1 MCRFPC
7 CCCCCFSSA
16 HHWLTKLYL
25 CFSTNFYI
33 ENFQEVN
40 EKEIEKSE
48 TKIMNTGYITEYFKW
63 ETVLSK
69 ILQPIQNEIQRERGK
84 NAQLLHKVWSKTFYS
99 SWSYQHGLSGNSSS
113 WLHIK
118 QQSLLRLNFLVHSHY
133 QSIYLAVLCL
143 CMNVS
148 IRLTHFDHS
157 FGMRTSRHLSFHLM
171 KSQYLA
177 SCWEFRLV
185 YEFIWPKQSN
195 RELINF
201 QNNSI
206 RRVAHC
212 FNLFVCVGRYQ
223 REIN

>member
-48 TKIMNTGYITEYFKW
+48 TKIMNTGYITEYSKW
-63 ETVLSK
+63 KTVFYS
-69 ILQPIQNEIQRERGK
+69 QQNFTANTKRERERKRKRGK

-99 SWSYQHGLSGNSSS
+99 SCSYQHGLSGNSSS

-118 QQSLLRLNFLVHSHY
+118 QQSLLRLNSLIHSHY
-133 QSIYLAVLCL
+133 QSIYLWLFFVHV
-143 CMNVS
+143 CMCPVAS
-148 IRLTHFDHS
+148 LISIIRL
-157 FGMRTSRHLSFHLM
+157 
-171 KSQYLA
+171 A
-177 SCWEFRLV
+177 WEAPGICR
-185 YEFIWPKQSN
+185 FI
-195 RELINF
+195 
-201 QNNSI
+201 
-206 RRVAHC
+206 
-212 FNLFVCVGRYQ
+212 
-223 REIN
+223 